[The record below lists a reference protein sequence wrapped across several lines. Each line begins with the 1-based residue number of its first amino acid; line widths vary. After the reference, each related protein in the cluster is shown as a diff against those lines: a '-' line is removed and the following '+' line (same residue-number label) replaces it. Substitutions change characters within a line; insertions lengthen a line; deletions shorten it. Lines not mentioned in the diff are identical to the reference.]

1 MHKRMC
7 AYAYNTCSMYECMWT
22 IQGLYAHNVFTYEI
36 FNTIIA
42 LVQFQVFLCSDNGFI
57 EIQMTNFPVVKL
69 SYPWKATPDT
79 DLLYRDDIILFT
91 QNARC
96 WYKTTFLRRYCLN
109 KLKKWFRT
117 SASTVIHSVSCSS
130 WQTLA
135 WWRQF
140 TTKVVV
146 LLNASALSGVL
157 ASGFLSYHLK
167 CSAPERKTEAQGFLV
182 KKPEEWCNDSSYQN
196 DA

>member
-36 FNTIIA
+36 FNTIIT

-135 WWRQF
+135 WWCSSLQKSLYFWTRQ
-140 TTKVVV
+140 
-146 LLNASALSGVL
+146 LYLESLHLASYHIILNALPPNGKQKHK
-157 ASGFLSYHLK
+157 AS
-167 CSAPERKTEAQGFLV
+167 
-182 KKPEEWCNDSSYQN
+182 W
-196 DA
+196 